1 MKQIALLLIA
11 AVVGTAAMAQSNN
24 RNHDKMKGDMPMQH
38 QRFEFLDLTA
48 EQKVKMKSLNE
59 TFQQQMKSIN
69 KDDSQEVQKTKRTA
83 ILNERHNAMLSI
95 LTPQQKE
102 KLDEKKK
109 DFKGKEKWNKKE
121 NRLDDYAKKL
131 NLTSEQ
137 SAKIAVLNADLKTR
151 VQSVNNNNSLNENE
165 KKSQIKTL
173 FKKHRVSVSA
183 LLTNEQKEKFKNS
196 KQVIS

>member
-69 KDDSQEVQKTKRTA
+69 KDNSQEVQKTKRTA

-121 NRLDDYAKKL
+121 DRLDDYAKKL